1 VSYVV
6 ARAATAV
13 LTVLGTLLLVF
24 ILVRVL
30 PGDPAVVLMGDYASS
45 ASPAQLQATRE
56 RLGLDKSLPEQFVRY
71 VGAVLRGDL
80 GESFRTRRPVAE
92 EIRDNIGS
100 TFALIATGL
109 SIALLIGVPA
119 GVYAALHRNRPGD
132 YIVITGSMLAL
143 ASPSF
148 WFAIVLIYLLSFRLG
163 WFPIFGGGQGFDAI
177 RFLALPALVVGTRS
191 AALIA
196 RMSRSTMLDVLG
208 QDYMRTAKSKGLPSF
223 LILRRHGLPNAAL
236 PILTIVGLDIAFL
249 MSSAIVIESV
259 FGRPGLGKLLVD
271 AMVGRD
277 YPVVQ
282 GGVVVFAI
290 AVVVVNAMVDLL
302 YRVVDP
308 RFRRA

>member
-1 VSYVV
+1 MRYVI
-6 ARAATAV
+6 ARAVTAV

-30 PGDPAVVLMGDYASS
+30 PGDPAIVLMGDYASS
-45 ASPAQLQATRE
+45 ASPAQLQEVRA
-56 RLGLDKSLPEQFVRY
+56 RLGLDKSMPEQFVRY
-71 VGAVLRGDL
+71 VASVAQGDL
-80 GESFRTRRPVAE
+80 GQSFRTRRPVLE

-100 TFALIATGL
+100 TIALIVAGL
-109 SIALLIGVPA
+109 AIALLIGVPA
-119 GVYAALHRNRPGD
+119 GVYAALHRNRAGD

-163 WFPIFGGGQGFDAI
+163 WFPIFGGGQGLESL

-196 RMSRSTMLDVLG
+196 RMARSTMLDVLG
-208 QDYMRTAKSKGLPSF
+208 QDYMRTARSKGLSGF
-223 LILRRHGLPNAAL
+223 VVLRRHGLPNAAL
-236 PILTIVGLDIAFL
+236 PILTIVGLDVAFL

-282 GGVVVFAI
+282 GAVIVFAV
-290 AVVVVNAMVDLL
+290 AVVMVNALVDLL

-308 RFRRA
+308 RFSRA

>member
-236 PILTIVGLDIAFL
+236 PILTIVGLDVAFL

>member
-1 VSYVV
+1 MTYVLS
-6 ARAATAV
+6 RAITAL
-13 LTVLGTLLLVF
+13 LTVVGTLLLVF

-45 ASPAQLQATRE
+45 ASPAQLEATRQ
-56 RLGLDKSLPEQFVRY
+56 RLGLDRSMPEQFARY
-71 VGAVLRGDL
+71 VGAIVQGDL
-80 GESFRTRRPVAE
+80 GESVRTRRPVAE

-100 TFALIATGL
+100 TVALIIAGL
-109 SIALLIGVPA
+109 GIALLIGVPA
-119 GVYAALHRNRPGD
+119 GVYAALHRNRAGD

-163 WFPIFGGGQGFDAI
+163 WFPIFGGGQGLDAL

-196 RMSRSTMLDVLG
+196 RMARSTMLDVLG
-208 QDYMRTAKSKGLPSF
+208 QDYMRTARSKGLSNF
-223 LILRRHGLPNAAL
+223 VLLRRHALPNAAL

-282 GGVVVFAI
+282 GAVLVFAV
-290 AVVVVNAMVDLL
+290 AVIVVNTFVDML

-308 RFRRA
+308 RFARA